1 MSRPNSDEKHL
12 KKLRNYFAAHRVLP
26 SLAGLGA
33 LLGFKGKSG
42 ASKLVQRLVDAG
54 ILERAPGSRLVPTD
68 RFFELPLT
76 DQQVPAG
83 QGKDDNEF
91 SSFERFSLDRLLVG
105 DHARTVLV
113 PVCGDSMIE
122 AGVLDG
128 DTAVVE
134 RSESARSG
142 DFVIA
147 SIDGK
152 YTIKELRFERRI
164 PVLVPHNKDYETI
177 RPREDF
183 LILGVVRA
191 IVRRYDKRG
200 RSTKIGGARS

>member
-1 MSRPNSDEKHL
+1 MLTEAFGGVDAMLMPTAPGPAPKGHGTGDAVLLRPWS
-12 KKLRNYFAAHRVLP
+12 
-26 SLAGLGA
+26 
-33 LLGFKGKSG
+33 LLGFP
-42 ASKLVQRLVDAG
+42 A
-54 ILERAPGSRLVPTD
+54 ITIPGGLSPD
-68 RFFELPLT
+68 GLPLGLQLVAGPRAAGLSRARC
-76 DQQVPAG
+76 DDPDDRGEPRRAADRHAAWQQPTVRIHEVVA
-83 QGKDDNEF
+83 
-91 SSFERFSLDRLLVG
+91 VG
-105 DHARTVLV
+105 AA
-113 PVCGDSMIE
+113 IE

-134 RSESARSG
+134 RSESARNG